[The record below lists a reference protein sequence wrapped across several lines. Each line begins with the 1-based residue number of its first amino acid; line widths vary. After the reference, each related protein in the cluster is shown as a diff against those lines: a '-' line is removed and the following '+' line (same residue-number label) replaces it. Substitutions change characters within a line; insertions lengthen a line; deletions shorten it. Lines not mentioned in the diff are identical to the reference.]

1 MLGEKKGQTRFYF
14 AENDG
19 IITSAVPKIKDFD
32 RDLATPLL
40 QGHAHGFVIRTSR
53 RTLKQSSG
61 RLSKPCIT
69 CEKREPFFAYG
80 AQKLVCFLGSLPR
93 SAAGAFLLVLTS
105 FLSRGSAKRI
115 GLAAERG

>member
-1 MLGEKKGQTRFYF
+1 MQSRVGC
-14 AENDG
+14 G

-80 AQKLVCFLGSLPR
+80 AQKLVCFLGILAP
-93 SAAGAFLLVLTS
+93 GLLRVLS
-105 FLSRGSAKRI
+105 CWF
-115 GLAAERG
+115 